1 MNNAI
6 VWASITLA
14 LSVLLTYFAGIRYFK
29 TRNAMWLF
37 WFLGFIL
44 FVVASICQEFFAF
57 NIGGYLLSAI
67 YVFTV
72 AELVIALSLG
82 SIQQAPKKWIKA
94 YYGYSLVST
103 ILLIISI
110 VTQRF
115 NVVENGLPM
124 NFPSSVMA
132 TSSMGTIVATGIIL
146 FFAAKALLFKGNK
159 LKMISVILG
168 VVILGFGGTLV
179 GAGFIIALYLSEIIG
194 MSLFLYGI
202 I

>member
-1 MNNAI
+1 MNDVM
-6 VWASITLA
+6 VWATITLV
-14 LSVLLTYFAGIRYFK
+14 LSILLTYFAGMKYFK
-29 TRNAMWLF
+29 SRNVMWLF

-44 FVVASICQEFFAF
+44 FVIASICQELFAF

-67 YVFTV
+67 YVFAV

-94 YYGYSLVST
+94 YYGYSLLST
-103 ILLIISI
+103 ILLVISI

-124 NFPSSVMA
+124 NFPSLVMA
-132 TSSMGTIVATGIIL
+132 TSSMGTIVATGVIL
-146 FFAAKALLFKGNK
+146 FFAARALLFKGNK

-179 GAGFIIALYLSEIIG
+179 AAGFIVALYLSEIIG